1 MIAQLTGLVA
11 SIGPDSAV
19 IDCNGIGF
27 GVHMP
32 HTDLARLREG
42 REETVFTHMALTQDA
57 LTLYGFTSTN
67 EREVFLRLQKVS
79 GVGPKAALAL
89 LSTCGVEGISTA
101 VASQDV
107 TALSKAPG
115 VGKRMAQKIIVELT
129 GKLDGVADVSASAPA
144 TLPDGMTTILQG
156 LDGLGIRPDTAKDA
170 LNAVMQQHVFEVDV
184 PSAEVAT
191 VLRETLSYIGRRQK

>member
-42 REETVFTHMALTQDA
+42 REETVFTHMALTQDS

-79 GVGPKAALAL
+79 GVGPKAALSL

-101 VASQDV
+101 VASQDA

-170 LNAVMQQHVFEVDV
+170 LNAVMQQHGFEVDV
-184 PSAEVAT
+184 PSVEVAT

>member
-170 LNAVMQQHVFEVDV
+170 LNAVMQQHSFEVDV

>member
-57 LTLYGFTSTN
+57 LTLYGFISTN

-170 LNAVMQQHVFEVDV
+170 LNAVMQQHGFEVDV
-184 PSAEVAT
+184 P
-191 VLRETLSYIGRRQK
+191 

>member
-11 SIGPDSAV
+11 SIGTDSAV

-32 HTDLARLREG
+32 HTDLARLRKG

-89 LSTCGVEGISTA
+89 LSTCSVEGISTA

-170 LNAVMQQHVFEVDV
+170 LNAVMQQHGFEVDV